1 MIDVRYARLAA
12 LAEAL
17 EVIRDQRRR
26 ARGRRRMLFVTTD
39 GVRFACVMDSTR
51 RPVIDYRRLTIGA
64 DGPIPREIAHY
75 DLCMLHAIVSSGVD
89 VAVVRREVPRNAQ
102 NAI

>member
-1 MIDVRYARLAA
+1 MIDERYARLAA

-51 RPVIDYRRLTIGA
+51 RPVIDYRRLTTGA
-64 DGPIPREIAHY
+64 AEAIPREIAHY
-75 DLCMLHAIVSSGVD
+75 DRDLLHVIASSGVD
-89 VAVVRREVPRNAQ
+89 VAVIRREAV
-102 NAI
+102 